1 MNKEI
6 KSDTWIWV
14 VIQDPGA
21 NEQFLGQ
28 LDEDKSESFIP
39 AFFQK
44 EDAQQC
50 LIQLKTK
57 KGKKYEVQAI
67 CFDELAKDAAKN
79 DFMIFMLTG
88 DGSVRRLISNPEHIE
103 LQFRYLF
110 LSSQDADFRNFILH
124 CLDWPLSPIG

>member
-6 KSDTWIWV
+6 RADTWIWV

-39 AFFQK
+39 AFYQK

-50 LIQLKTK
+50 LIQLKTE

-67 CFDELAKDAAKN
+67 CYDELAKDAAKN

-88 DGSVRRLISNPEHIE
+88 DGE
-103 LQFRYLF
+103 
-110 LSSQDADFRNFILH
+110 ILKKIT
-124 CLDWPLSPIG
+124 P